1 VLGQDGGEFMTTPL
15 RRVGAGL
22 EGIVVDETLEVVFQ
36 GSGDFARAT
45 RARAIP
51 QTQGTVL
58 RKALHPSAQGG
69 IGKTEGGRDGVDMM
83 PSDDLTHGLR
93 ATKDAG
99 LFRLWEN
106 CL

>member
-51 QTQGTVL
+51 QTQGTV
-58 RKALHPSAQGG
+58 QGDRILSCSG
-69 IGKTEGGRDGVDMM
+69 EHHQQVVLVET
-83 PSDDLTHGLR
+83 T
-93 ATKDAG
+93 
-99 LFRLWEN
+99 
-106 CL
+106 